1 VHTITSRQNPLV
13 TLCRAIARGRDAEG
27 RILLDGPHL
36 VEEALAAGLSIL
48 DATFTAAALEAP
60 EAFLLAERLA
70 GSGTAVHAV
79 SEQVMHALSPVAS
92 PAGVVAVAAR
102 PATSLAAALEPAPQ
116 LVLIGAGI
124 QEPGNVG
131 AIIRSAE
138 AGGATGVVFTAGSAD
153 PFGWKA
159 LRGSMGSAFRVPIAT
174 EPNVAAVLTE
184 ARAAGLRII
193 ATVPRGART
202 MYEADLRGPLALLV
216 GAEGAGLPPGLI
228 QTASETVTI
237 PMRAPVESLNAAVAT
252 ALLIYEIQ
260 RQRRP

>member
-13 TLCRAIARGRDAEG
+13 TLCRAIARGRDPEG

-36 VEEALAAGLSIL
+36 LEEALAAGLSIV

-60 EAFLLAERLA
+60 DILQLAERLA
-70 GSGTAVHAV
+70 RSGTAVHAV

-92 PAGVVAVAAR
+92 PAGVVGVAAR
-102 PATSLAAALEPAPQ
+102 PATSLTAALETAPQ
-116 LVLIGAGI
+116 LVLVGAGI

-131 AIIRSAE
+131 AMVRSAE

-153 PFGWKA
+153 PFAWKA
-159 LRGSMGSAFRVPIAT
+159 LRGSMGSAFRVPVAT
-174 EPNVAAVLTE
+174 ELNVSAVLHE
-184 ARAAGLRII
+184 ARTGGLRVI

-202 MYEADLRGPLALLV
+202 MYEANLRGPLALLV

-228 QTASETVTI
+228 ETADETVTI
-237 PMRAPVESLNAAVAT
+237 PMRFPVESLNAAVAT
-252 ALLIYEIQ
+252 ALLIYESQ
-260 RQRRP
+260 RQRR